1 MTSTGPFLC
10 YREIIPATSVE
21 IAKFFTFQRYGEFLV
36 TLTSSVI
43 NIYKVHSSAVSDD
56 DVMATSSSHKEGPFL
71 SALLHVKLFGK
82 PHDVNTYSDETN
94 CYMILNFDAGKM
106 SVARFDPVTC
116 TLDVSSL
123 YNAEE
128 NAIGAGAE
136 VQATTQGRIIPTAIG
151 MTPYVAVDQ
160 VGAVACG
167 LIYGQQF
174 LFVALASPLEDNSI
188 ITNGTIGLTRSNNN
202 VTAALG
208 RKSSAPKQ
216 FIVDLLQHL
225 RLVGPVVDYCF
236 LAGYSRPTL
245 AILQEHAPLPI
256 GHLAS
261 VRNTCSLAVVAV
273 DMVTKSASLV
283 WRHRKLPH
291 DCVRILPLSHASLQG
306 SVAVISMNAVLI
318 VSENAIVG
326 TATCGFASTSVDSSN
341 IKLQSTKLPQ
351 GLELDASRWIEAN
364 DSKYHI
370 PQSHPL
376 TSAD

>member
-1 MTSTGPFLC
+1 MTSAGPFLC

-21 IAKFFTFQRYGEFLV
+21 IAKFFTFQHYGEFLV

-43 NIYKVHSSAVSDD
+43 NIYKVHTSAVPNDD
-56 DVMATSSSHKEGPFL
+56 KDGPFL

-116 TLDVSSL
+116 TLDISSL

-174 LFVALASPLEDNSI
+174 LFVALASPLEDNNMI
-188 ITNGTIGLTRSNNN
+188 PHGVTTGVPRSNNI
-202 VTAALG
+202 VPAALG

-236 LAGYSRPTL
+236 LTGYSRPTL

-256 GHLAS
+256 GHLAA

-283 WRHRKLPH
+283 WRQRKLPH
-291 DCVRILPLSHASLQG
+291 DCVRILPLSHPSLQG
-306 SVAVISMNAVLI
+306 TVAVISMNAVLV

-326 TATCGFASTSVDSSN
+326 TATCGFASASVDTSN

-364 DSKYHI
+364 ESKYINIVDI
-370 PQSHPL
+370 PS
-376 TSAD
+376 T